1 MVTSG
6 RQEEEEEEEMA
17 AMKGESQRPVGANN
31 VKDKLRG
38 NKDRETRQKNSE
50 CIYLS

>member
-50 CIYLS
+50 CIYPG